1 MGQAR
6 SKLKVGDVVNIP
18 AEVKHWHGATAD
30 SWIFH
35 LAIEVP
41 SEGGSTEWLEEVS
54 AADYKKL
61 N

>member
-18 AEVKHWHGATAD
+18 AEVKHWHGSTAD
-30 SWIFH
+30 SWFFH
-35 LAIEVP
+35 LAVP

-54 AADYKKL
+54 NSDYKKL